1 MRHYFTYSLLQY
13 QYSPALQES
22 LNVGVVFHFPLES
35 KFYFIVGDLQRIKA
49 VYPSIDRSLI
59 LQYVK
64 QIEIN
69 VQKSSNLFE
78 PLSEPSHFNKF
89 LHMHLLKRDDTA
101 LQFTQSTQVINT
113 FSTSKEAINAYSKL
127 LLPNTV
133 TKEQPLFVRR
143 NEQHVMKYFT
153 QIIATINKEAEQKL
167 KQPQTIR
174 AASGFPLKFDYSWK
188 NGTHNLIKPLS
199 FDVSDENTIIEK
211 TEKFIGIFNIF
222 GKQAKQNNQR
232 LDILVT
238 PPQDVKLF
246 GIYEEAFVELSRD
259 YGDSKRLIT
268 ENEIQEYANETVEYL
283 NG

>member
-13 QYSPALQES
+13 QYSPALQEF

-89 LHMHLLKRDDTA
+89 LHTHLLKRDDTA

-113 FSTSKEAINAYSKL
+113 FLTSKDAMNAYSKL
-127 LLPNTV
+127 LLPNTA

-143 NEQHVMKYFT
+143 NEQYVIRNFT
-153 QIIATINKEAEQKL
+153 QIIATISKKAEQKL

-174 AASGFPLKFDYSWK
+174 AESGFPLKFDYSWK

-199 FDVSDENTIIEK
+199 FDVLDENTIIEK

-222 GKQAKQNNQR
+222 GKQAKKNNQR
-232 LDILVT
+232 LDILIT

-268 ENEIQEYANETVEYL
+268 ENEIQKYANETVVYL
-283 NG
+283 N

>member
-13 QYSPALQES
+13 QYSPALQEF

-89 LHMHLLKRDDTA
+89 LHTHLLKRDDTA

-113 FSTSKEAINAYSKL
+113 FLTSKDAINAYSKL
-127 LLPNTV
+127 LLPNTA

-143 NEQHVMKYFT
+143 NEQYVIRNFT
-153 QIIATINKEAEQKL
+153 QIIATISKKAEQKL

-174 AASGFPLKFDYSWK
+174 AESGFPLKFDYSWK

-199 FDVSDENTIIEK
+199 FDVLDENTIIEK

-222 GKQAKQNNQR
+222 GKQAKKNNQR
-232 LDILVT
+232 LDILIT

-268 ENEIQEYANETVEYL
+268 ENEIQKYANETVVYL
-283 NG
+283 N